1 MPFEWIERLTLRAA
15 PMPISLKVSFL
26 TDTRASQKMT
36 FMRQNLHRIANLS
49 VASDGDRNGIPPME
63 ILSIF
68 SEAAPSLIR
77 LSLKIRPLQPASLP
91 PFHQA
96 TSRLQEL
103 KLDGFEF
110 FALDPATR
118 IFENLISLNVSLCSE
133 ESASLR
139 ELHVALSTMPSL
151 EKLVIY
157 PSTIPDVASESP
169 WRLPHLTLLHLHSLK
184 LCFSVHALNTVLDSW
199 SIPSVAFLDLM
210 IRCEIP
216 FISDLD
222 RALYTLSSRHSHI
235 PVLSKP
241 WPLLDI
247 ADSPTTYYF
256 NTELAIYNEDR
267 SFSMSVEI
275 TDPTVHQPSRTYVEL
290 ALVSLLTKLPIVDR
304 VQRLS
309 GEVMHFLW
317 RPEIWSQACSRMS
330 SLTDVSDLLGDY
342 DEEQNSLIQEAA
354 LRAAKG
360 S

>member
-1 MPFEWIERLTLRAA
+1 
-15 PMPISLKVSFL
+15 
-26 TDTRASQKMT
+26 
-36 FMRQNLHRIANLS
+36 MRQNLHRIADLS

-68 SEAAPSLIR
+68 SEAAPFLIR
-77 LSLKIRPLQPASLP
+77 LSLEIGTPLPTSLP

-103 KLDGFEF
+103 ELDGCEF

-118 IFENLISLNVSLCSE
+118 IFENLTSLSIRLCSE
-133 ESASLR
+133 ESVSLR

-151 EKLVIY
+151 EKLDVY
-157 PSTIPDVASESP
+157 PIPDVVSEPPRS
-169 WRLPHLTLLHLHSLK
+169 LPHLTLQHLHSLE
-184 LCFSVHALNTVLDSW
+184 LCASAQALNTLLHSW
-199 SIPSVAFLDLM
+199 SIPSVTFLDLT
-210 IRCEIP
+210 IRCEIS

-222 RALYTLSSRHSHI
+222 RALSTLSSRHSHI

-241 WPLLDI
+241 WPLLEVW
-247 ADSPTTYYF
+247 DSPTTF
-256 NTELAIYNEDR
+256 DFDTFIAIYDEDR
-267 SFSMSVEI
+267 TFSMFVYI
-275 TDPTVHQPSRTYVEL
+275 IDPVIRQPSRTYVEL
-290 ALVSLLTKLPIVDR
+290 ALVSLLTKLPMVDR

-309 GEVMHFLW
+309 GQVLHFLM

-342 DEEQNSLIQEAA
+342 NEEKNSLIQEAA

-360 S
+360 GS